1 MKKLWIS
8 IGITS
13 ILTLTIS
20 LGVVYAQGDGDSD
33 SGHVNDFVARV
44 AEILGI
50 EEEEVKDAFD
60 QARKEMF
67 ESRLKEAVENGKLT
81 QEEADEKLEWLDSNP
96 GFGFHKGRMGKPCWG
111 EGKFKDHK
119 GISKKIDSSS

>member
-20 LGVVYAQGDGDSD
+20 LGVVFAQGNGDSD
-33 SGHVNDFVARV
+33 SGPVNDFVARV

-50 EEEEVKDAFD
+50 EEVKVKDAFD
-60 QARKEMF
+60 QAKKEMF
-67 ESRLKEAVENGKLT
+67 ESRLREAVESGKLT
-81 QEEADEKLEWLDSNP
+81 QEEADEKLEWLNSNP
-96 GFGFHKGRMGKPCWG
+96 KSGFYKGKMGKHDWRG
-111 EGKFKDHK
+111 GKLKDHK
-119 GISKKIDSSS
+119 GISKKTDSSS

>member
-20 LGVVYAQGDGDSD
+20 LGVVFAQGNGDSD
-33 SGHVNDFVARV
+33 SGPVNDFVARV

-50 EEEEVKDAFD
+50 EEVKVKDAFD
-60 QARKEMF
+60 QAKKEMF
-67 ESRLKEAVENGKLT
+67 ESRLREAVESGKLT
-81 QEEADEKLEWLDSNP
+81 QEEADEKLEWLNSNP
-96 GFGFHKGRMGKPCWG
+96 KSGFHKGKMGKHGWG
-111 EGKFKDHK
+111 GGKFKESK
-119 GISKKIDSSS
+119 GISKKTDSSS